1 MWTNPIKHAASAFQ
15 NPWRQSVPTPL
26 PIKEPATGLTRVV
39 EDATAALGKH
49 LQALGRNLGE
59 NQASLGLG
67 SVASFTAAK
76 GLEKTGKYLETEG
89 FHGVVGDVGSQVKKN
104 PIPFVLAGIGLGF
117 LAGRLL
123 PSRNTK

>member
-15 NPWRQSVPTPL
+15 NPWRQSVATPL
-26 PIKEPATGLTRVV
+26 PAKELATGLARIA

-49 LQALGRNLGE
+49 LQTLGRSLGE
-59 NQASLGLG
+59 SKGSTGLG

-76 GLEKTGKYLETEG
+76 SLEKTGKYLETEG

-104 PIPFVLAGIGLGF
+104 PLPFVLAGIGLGF
-117 LAGRLL
+117 LAARLL
-123 PSRNTK
+123 PSRKR